1 MEKSFQFCSRKA
13 TIKALKS
20 RAYALALNLDRMTRE
35 SFTKMTPK
43 DMKNNRPSCSGVASP
58 KPFGPDLVTKG
69 PPLPS
74 ELLFPESDNNTRK
87 EIDLHEENWLDAIEL
102 KETDV
107 HVCEDD
113 DGHFIPRKLL
123 LFKGEKFKGES
134 NGGLGVRKSIK
145 TFRAPVSNCAR
156 STAIEV
162 LENERD
168 GRHRVRKSTKTFR
181 APDPN
186 STRSAAI
193 EGSWIG
199 DNGSRRVIR
208 KSTKTFRAPDP
219 KSTRSSLVEYLIKC
233 RWFQT
238 QNQSKH
244 PPAFDAESKS
254 SLDSD
259 D

>member
-1 MEKSFQFCSRKA
+1 MVNLIHSDLAGIFLFNLIEDLGTNLGF
-13 TIKALKS
+13 LK
-20 RAYALALNLDRMTRE
+20 RHGRNIR
-35 SFTKMTPK
+35 
-43 DMKNNRPSCSGVASP
+43 
-58 KPFGPDLVTKG
+58 
-69 PPLPS
+69 
-74 ELLFPESDNNTRK
+74 ESDNNTRK

-233 RWFQT
+233 G
-238 QNQSKH
+238 SKH
-244 PPAFDAESKS
+244 KTRANIPQPSMQSQKVLWIPMINLLSVCFIKIP
-254 SLDSD
+254 
-259 D
+259 